1 MGGRLFGSCDF
12 FLILLCRYRMW
23 KLYSQVIW
31 NILKAK
37 TWIAKQTPAIC
48 IYSYIKTQKVSKSN
62 FLISISLNPNGVNL
76 WFFKFTLFD
85 LAEYHLTAF
94 TNLYN
99 FTFKLFL
106 KNIILLK
113 IGFLE
118 SGAYSGICLEGELKF
133 FPLSRGGGLRTRW
146 GLKTP

>member
-1 MGGRLFGSCDF
+1 MGLQRTSADFLDFWDSRDFETYALQTPVTADSHVRLQTPETSGPKMGGSLFGSCDF

-48 IYSYIKTQKVSKSN
+48 IYSYIKTQKVTKSN

-94 TNLYN
+94 NY
-99 FTFKLFL
+99 
-106 KNIILLK
+106 
-113 IGFLE
+113 
-118 SGAYSGICLEGELKF
+118 
-133 FPLSRGGGLRTRW
+133 
-146 GLKTP
+146 